1 MQESAHAYRAC
12 VATCL
17 RCDGIVNDYLG
28 ANLLLNLPV
37 KKNLKIGQ
45 HWQSY
50 EEDYSGLFFDSR
62 CTEGTV

>member
-1 MQESAHAYRAC
+1 MQESAQAHRAC
-12 VATCL
+12 AATCL
-17 RCDGIVNDYLG
+17 RGGGIVNDDIV

-50 EEDYSGLFFDSR
+50 EQDYSGLFFDSR